1 VNADGTEEFWPYLR
15 DPETFARPWA
25 IPGTPGLTHRIGGLE
40 KADGSG
46 DVSYD
51 PINHERMSH
60 LRAAKVAGI
69 AADIPDVEVD
79 DPGGG
84 ADILVLGWGSTYGA
98 IQAGVRRVRAQG
110 RQVAHA
116 HLRHLNPFPRNLG
129 EVVHSYR
136 QVLVPEMNL
145 GQLVRLIRGDFLV
158 DAKGLSKMRG
168 KPFRAEEIEDAILEL
183 FLHPAAGH
191 DTKASTAQ

>member
-1 VNADGTEEFWPYLR
+1 
-15 DPETFARPWA
+15 
-25 IPGTPGLTHRIGGLE
+25 
-40 KADGSG
+40 
-46 DVSYD
+46 
-51 PINHERMSH
+51 MSH

-69 AADIPDVEVD
+69 AADIPDIVVD
-79 DPGGG
+79 DPDGG
-84 ADILVLGWGSTYGA
+84 ADVLVLGWGSTYGA
-98 IQAGVRRVRAQG
+98 IQAGARRVRAQG

-129 EVVHSYR
+129 DIVRSYR
-136 QVLVPEMNL
+136 HVLVPEMNL
-145 GQLVRLIRGDFLV
+145 GQLVRLIRADFLV

-183 FLHPAAGH
+183 LLRPAPGH